1 MSISDKETVDQH
13 PSYGIIR
20 FSRCNGDPGRLFGS
34 ALQLQGSFVRM
45 TVTEGECIHHL
56 AYDRY
61 HGKRDLLLEV
71 DLSSAQ
77 FAELLTTMNHGAG
90 VPCTLR
96 SLQGKRIPPPP
107 ADRRVETE
115 KVRDSFRAGLS
126 DLVQSM
132 RQQRERLKDLL
143 AKKTIGVADRAEICS
158 MIERLHMEVASNVPF
173 VLDQFEEAAERVITH
188 AKAEVEAFT
197 TQAVMNAGLKA
208 LARDDADELPQ
219 LQDSTPQRG
228 AP

>member
-1 MSISDKETVDQH
+1 MSISDKEAVDQH

-20 FSRCNGDPGRLFGS
+20 FSRHNGDPGRLFGS
-34 ALQLQGSFVRM
+34 ALQRQGSFVRM

-77 FAELLTTMNHGAG
+77 FAELLTTMNHGDG

-158 MIERLHMEVASNVPF
+158 MIERLHMEVESNVPF

-188 AKAEVEAFT
+188 AKAEVESFT
-197 TQAVMNAGLKA
+197 TQAVMSAGLKA